1 MRRASNI
8 RRSRLHAEPPAS
20 ITSLVS
26 GPSFRFGL
34 ERVRS
39 VRKHGEQ
46 VAQQQLAGAIG
57 LRDDCEA
64 ELKVAEQRAG
74 GAHSGQRAASD
85 RLLSASE
92 LLSHQAWIERT
103 ELAQASVADSLS
115 RHEREVDRRRKA
127 LTAAARET
135 KALDRLEARRRS
147 DFERA
152 AARREAFASDEIALN
167 VFRGDAA

>member
-115 RHEREVDRRRKA
+115 RREVDRRRKA